1 MNDTTLSPTKT
12 YRLKLPESPDVAL
25 DVVDVVIDDALD
37 ELFRVEVAVHTTSAE
52 LSPRDYVGRH
62 LALDVPSLSGTLKI
76 RAIIASMRQE
86 LAEPTGISRYRL
98 VAVPALWLTRQRKN
112 SRIFQGQSVVTMI
125 HAITA
130 DYGERIPACPTELS
144 VTPPEREYIAQ
155 YGESDWD
162 MIHRSA
168 ADYGIALAALHDG
181 SGKVLLSDDL
191 GSVGARAGEAVPFRP
206 LSDLTP
212 EEPHVLAA
220 VFESQLTPSGAHVRD
235 YDYARPKLPLD
246 GRALDA
252 DAFASELALETFE
265 FAVGKFDDEST
276 GGERAQ
282 SRLQEGR
289 RERERAI
296 FQTSLPAAPGT
307 LFTLADHPR
316 ADANI
321 EWLVVA
327 STTRATHTTARHEVI
342 AIPAAQRYRPSR
354 RPAPRVIGTQ
364 TAVVVGP
371 DTEEIDVDAEAR
383 VCVRFRW
390 DRRDKT
396 ADTTRRVRVSQAWA
410 GPGYGFVCIPRIG
423 DEVVVDFL
431 DGDPDRPIIVGRV
444 FNGIN
449 PPPQKLPE
457 QKAWSTWRSRSTP
470 GGEGFN
476 EITLDDAAGDERIYV
491 HAQKDAIVEVENDVH
506 AHVKGNVNGLVRGNG
521 TGGVKG
527 TGKLSIDGDASLS
540 VGGDLAID
548 VDGSI
553 NASAGANIA
562 LSAGDQ
568 RRDESTNHFI
578 ETGGLWITASSAVQV
593 NTAHFHVFAGDIKL
607 QAGGSVIEI
616 TSGGINIKSG
626 GDVVVN
632 GAVIKLN

>member
-1 MNDTTLSPTKT
+1 MNDSALPSTKT
-12 YRLKLPESPDVAL
+12 YLLKLPESPDVAL
-25 DVVDVVIDDALD
+25 DVVDVVIHDALD
-37 ELFRVEVAVHTTSAE
+37 ELFRIEVAVHTTTAD
-52 LSPRDYVGRH
+52 LSPRDYVGRR
-62 LALDVPSLSGTLKI
+62 LALDVPSLGGTLKV

-86 LAEPTGISRYRL
+86 IAEPTGISRYRL
-98 VAVPALWLTRQRKN
+98 MAVPALWLTRQRKN
-112 SRIFQGQSVVTMI
+112 SRIFQQQSVVAMI
-125 HAITA
+125 HSITA
-130 DYGERIPACPTELS
+130 DYGERIPECATELRVS
-144 VTPPEREYIAQ
+144 PPEREYIAQ
-155 YGESDWD
+155 YGETDWD
-162 MIHRSA
+162 MIHRNA
-168 ADYGIALAALHDG
+168 ADYGIALSALHDG

-191 GSVGARAGEAVPFRP
+191 GSVGTRIEKAISFRP
-206 LSDLTP
+206 HSDLTP
-212 EEPHVLAA
+212 GEPHILGA

-235 YDYARPKLPLD
+235 YDYARPQLPLD

-252 DAFASELALETFE
+252 DAFASAIALETFE
-265 FAVGKFDDEST
+265 YAVGKFDDEGT
-276 GGERAQ
+276 GGERAV
-282 SRLQEGR
+282 SRLEEGK

-296 FQTSLPAAPGT
+296 FETSLPAAPGT

-321 EWLVVA
+321 EWLVIE
-327 STTRATHTTARHEVI
+327 STTRATHTTAKHQVI
-342 AIPAAQRYRPSR
+342 AIPAAQRYRPTR

-371 DTEEIDVDAEAR
+371 DTEEIDVDAAGR

-431 DGDPDRPIIVGRV
+431 DGDPDQPLIVGRV

-449 PPPQKLPE
+449 PTPQKLPE

-476 EITLDDAAGDERIYV
+476 EITFDDAAGDERIYV

-527 TGKLSIDGDASLS
+527 TGKLSIDGDASLK

-548 VDGSI
+548 VTGSI
-553 NASAGANIA
+553 NAAAGVNIA
-562 LSAGDQ
+562 LAAGDQ

-578 ETGGLWITASSAVQV
+578 KTGGLWITGSSAVQV
-593 NTAHFHVFAGDIKL
+593 NTAHFHVNAGDIKL
-607 QAGGSVIEI
+607 RAGGSVIEI
-616 TSGGINIKSG
+616 TSGGINIKSD